1 MQLSKGITLGA
12 WLLISLNLLMAF
24 GSIGIF
30 LRMAPAI
37 ERINYRNARSL
48 QACEKMLLALA
59 TENIAIA
66 EFQAALDLAEGNITE
81 PGEREA
87 CQNIQELFS
96 TVLAGNTAGREKIA
110 SGIVELANRNRA
122 AMNTAAKQAQSLGR
136 AGAWSVAFMALLFFS
151 TSVIF
156 EQRLRRNILAPV
168 EELGATLQ
176 AQQEGDYFRR
186 CAGIG
191 LSKDMKK
198 VFSQINNL
206 LDEKD
211 HSI

>member
-1 MQLSKGITLGA
+1 MQLGKGITLGA

-24 GSIGIF
+24 GSIGIS

-48 QACEKMLLALA
+48 EACEKMLVALA
-59 TENIAIA
+59 TENIAIV
-66 EFQAALDLAEGNITE
+66 EFQAALDLARGNITE

-96 TVLAGNTAGREKIA
+96 AVLAGNSEVREKIA
-110 SGIVELANRNRA
+110 QGIVELANRNRS
-122 AMNTAAKQAQSLGR
+122 AMNAAARQAQSLGR
-136 AGAWSVAFMALLFFS
+136 AGAWSVAFMALLFFT
-151 TSVIF
+151 TSAIF
-156 EQRLRRNILAPV
+156 EQRLRRHILDPV

-176 AQQEGDYFRR
+176 AHRDGDSLRR
-186 CAGIG
+186 CTGIG

-198 VFSQINNL
+198 VFTEVNNM
-206 LDEKD
+206 LDKED
-211 HSI
+211 HGI